1 MSEYDTGI
9 RKLPFS
15 MYAEQA
21 LLGSLMIDSEK
32 ISEITDRITADDFY
46 LSEHKAIFSAMVR
59 LASTG
64 RAVDAVTLI
73 DSLEKEKIYDRAGA
87 ENYLK
92 TLTEAVP
99 SAINLE
105 DYLRIVVEKSIKRQL
120 IDICGGV
127 SERAFTESEKADE
140 LIEYASAKLDALS
153 AGKRGDG
160 FSDLVELL
168 NKVYDDLE
176 ALSKNKEAFEG
187 VNTGYSNLDSLLCG
201 IGNTDFVIIGA
212 RPGMG
217 KTSLALNIA
226 TNVAMNYRKKVAI
239 FSLEMSDEQIAS
251 RILSS
256 QAMVTGSSMRSGTLD
271 RSEWNRL
278 SKTVEMLSDV
288 RIVIDDTPDITV
300 SEMKSKV
307 RREKDIDMIVIDYLQ
322 LMQGEKHTDNR
333 VLEIGDIT
341 RNMKLMAKELK
352 VPVICAAQL
361 SRSVEKNNTS
371 NKRPMM
377 SDLRDSG
384 TIEQDADTILFIY
397 RDEYYKSNGN
407 AGKEPDTETPVAE
420 IIVAKNRHGSTGNV
434 KLNWIGKYTRF
445 YSVDK
450 VWSDEDA
457 PPEFASGHPEG

>member
-168 NKVYDDLE
+168 NYVYDDLE

-187 VNTGYSNLDSLLCG
+187 VNTGYSNLDSLL
-201 IGNTDFVIIGA
+201 
-212 RPGMG
+212 
-217 KTSLALNIA
+217 
-226 TNVAMNYRKKVAI
+226 
-239 FSLEMSDEQIAS
+239 
-251 RILSS
+251 
-256 QAMVTGSSMRSGTLD
+256 
-271 RSEWNRL
+271 
-278 SKTVEMLSDV
+278 
-288 RIVIDDTPDITV
+288 
-300 SEMKSKV
+300 
-307 RREKDIDMIVIDYLQ
+307 
-322 LMQGEKHTDNR
+322 
-333 VLEIGDIT
+333 
-341 RNMKLMAKELK
+341 
-352 VPVICAAQL
+352 
-361 SRSVEKNNTS
+361 
-371 NKRPMM
+371 
-377 SDLRDSG
+377 
-384 TIEQDADTILFIY
+384 
-397 RDEYYKSNGN
+397 
-407 AGKEPDTETPVAE
+407 
-420 IIVAKNRHGSTGNV
+420 
-434 KLNWIGKYTRF
+434 
-445 YSVDK
+445 
-450 VWSDEDA
+450 
-457 PPEFASGHPEG
+457 